1 MPRSRG
7 LDTSPAPAGGRP
19 TPLRQAQSSLSRD
32 LVVGAADRLF
42 RENGYVGT
50 SIAAIARDAGVA
62 VQTVYNA
69 VGSKVDI
76 LSAVL
81 DLHAQGPEAPRS
93 VLEFLAERSALAI
106 DVEALLDVLADWF
119 VAVHERTAETV
130 AIIRQAAAVDPAAA
144 GLERARAARRRAN
157 YLKAAAEFRSR
168 GSIPPGRSDA
178 DVAALIFAL
187 GHPEV
192 YRALV
197 LEGGWSVAQ
206 YRAWLRAGLASAITG
221 MR

>member
-1 MPRSRG
+1 MVR
-7 LDTSPAPAGGRP
+7 
-19 TPLRQAQSSLSRD
+19 
-32 LVVGAADRLF
+32 AADRLF

-93 VLEFLAERSALAI
+93 VPEFLTERSALAI
-106 DVEALLDVLADWF
+106 DLEALLDVLADWF
-119 VAVHERTAETV
+119 VAVHERTAEIV

-168 GSIPPGRSDA
+168 GGIPPGRSDA

-197 LEGGWSVAQ
+197 LEGEWSVAQ

-221 MR
+221 